1 VSFAAILSGA
11 KDLSSIAAS
20 SRVSKSLSKSSET
33 EEFPRESR
41 PLTPPM
47 HCARYNGITYQ
58 FELDV
63 PGRFSMSDPIAADV
77 AKRAV
82 GWSIFVSVIM
92 IIAGLLAIALPLEAG
107 IAVNLFLAWML
118 IFAAI
123 AHCVFAWYTRRTGS
137 VLLKVLLG
145 VLYLA
150 VAVYLLDHPAR
161 GLATLT
167 LALAF
172 YLLIEGVTESILYF
186 QHRAANGASWFLL
199 NSIITIILGGMIWA
213 TWPSSTEWVI
223 GTLVGIS
230 IFFSGVSR
238 LMISLAARRAVTT
251 KLA

>member
-1 VSFAAILSGA
+1 V
-11 KDLSSIAAS
+11 
-20 SRVSKSLSKSSET
+20 T
-33 EEFPRESR
+33 
-41 PLTPPM
+41 
-47 HCARYNGITYQ
+47 
-58 FELDV
+58 
-63 PGRFSMSDPIAADV
+63 DPTAADI

-92 IIAGLLAIALPLEAG
+92 IVAGLLAIALPLEAG
-107 IAVNLFLAWML
+107 IAVNIFVAWML
-118 IFAAI
+118 VFAAI
-123 AHCVFAWYTRRTGS
+123 AHFVFAWYTRRTGS

-150 VAVYLLDHPAR
+150 VALYLLDHPAR

-172 YLLIEGVTESILYF
+172 YLLIEGVAEIILYF
-186 QHRAANGASWFLL
+186 QHRTANGASWFLL
-199 NSIITIILGGMIWA
+199 NGIITIILGGMLWI
-213 TWPSSTEWVI
+213 TWPSSSEWAL

-251 KLA
+251 KVA